1 MLTAN
6 HAMFLDDMLPWKLD
20 PKKGGYTLD
29 DHCYS
34 KPPLHYA
41 RDLYGATVMTQKI
54 LVPWQPL
61 QLV

>member
-34 KPPLHYA
+34 KP
-41 RDLYGATVMTQKI
+41 LYIM
-54 LVPWQPL
+54 LVTFME
-61 QLV
+61 QL